1 MSAEI
6 PGSFKSDIMSTRK
19 AAVEGRFYPST
30 KSRIFDQILEIEHSG
45 KYPEPEISPA
55 KVFGA
60 VLPHAGHMYSGYQ
73 TIPFFQLIR
82 RHRIFPET
90 FIIVHPNHSG
100 FGKSLAIDEAAWWSN
115 AIGEIPVDQELALA
129 MNLPF
134 DSKAHAR
141 EHSAEVILPFMQY
154 FLNDHEFSIVP
165 VCMKDQGFKSAALV
179 AESIN
184 KAVARTGRKIMVIA
198 SCDFSHFHPSEEGS
212 MLDQMVLDSI
222 CDRDAPGV
230 EQAVIKH
237 RISVCGYGPIMS
249 LMEYARSREK
259 KYKVEIL
266 ARGHS
271 GEVHPSREVVDYI
284 SIMTYK

>member
-1 MSAEI
+1 MN
-6 PGSFKSDIMSTRK
+6 TRK

-30 KSRIFDQILEIEHSG
+30 KSRIFDQIMEIEQSG
-45 KYPEPEISPA
+45 RYPEPDISPG

-60 VLPHAGHMYSGYQ
+60 VLPHAGHLYSGYQ

-82 RHRIFPET
+82 RHRLFPDT

-100 FGKSLAIDEAAWWSN
+100 IGKSLAIDEATWWSN
-115 AIGEIPVDQELALA
+115 AIGEVPVDQEVAQA
-129 MNLPF
+129 MDLPF

-141 EHSAEVILPFMQY
+141 EHSAEVIIPFMQY
-154 FLNDHEFSIVP
+154 FLADHDFSIVP
-165 VCMKDQGFKSAALV
+165 VCMKDQGYKSASLV

-184 KAVARTGRKIMVIA
+184 KAVAETGRKIMLIA
-198 SCDFSHFHPSEEGS
+198 SCDFSHFLPSEEGAA
-212 MLDQMVLDSI
+212 LDQEVLDNI
-222 CDRDAPGV
+222 LKRDAPGV
-230 EQAVIKH
+230 EQAVVEH
-237 RISVCGYGPIMS
+237 QISVCGYGPIMS

-284 SIMTYK
+284 SLMAYR

>member
-1 MSAEI
+1 MN
-6 PGSFKSDIMSTRK
+6 TRK

-30 KSRIFDQILEIEHSG
+30 KSRIFDQIMEIEQSG
-45 KYPEPEISPA
+45 RYPEPDISPG

-60 VLPHAGHMYSGYQ
+60 VLPHAGHLYSGYQ

-82 RHRIFPET
+82 RHRLFPDT

-100 FGKSLAIDEAAWWSN
+100 FGKSLAIDESTWWSN
-115 AIGEIPVDQELALA
+115 AIGEVPVDQEVAQA
-129 MNLPF
+129 MDLPF

-141 EHSAEVILPFMQY
+141 EHSAEVIIPFMQY
-154 FLNDHEFSIVP
+154 FLADHNFSIVP
-165 VCMKDQGFKSAALV
+165 VCMKDQGYKSASLV

-184 KAVARTGRKIMVIA
+184 KAVAETGRKIMLIA
-198 SCDFSHFHPSEEGS
+198 SCDFSHFLPSEEGAA
-212 MLDQMVLDSI
+212 LDQEVLDNI
-222 CDRDAPGV
+222 LKRDAPGV
-230 EQAVIKH
+230 EQAVVEH
-237 RISVCGYGPIMS
+237 QISVCGYGPIMS

-284 SIMTYK
+284 SLMAYR